1 MIIEH
6 TAVLQGL
13 IRYGVRERE
22 EPAYMY
28 HIIIYIEAIKGP
40 ISTRVHSVELVQI
53 CLRSPSLALEAQN
66 FGCLR
71 LWFT

>member
-1 MIIEH
+1 MLASDSTMIIEH

-22 EPAYMY
+22 EPAYMH

-40 ISTRVHSVELVQI
+40 ISKYSCSQ
-53 CLRSPSLALEAQN
+53 C
-66 FGCLR
+66 
-71 LWFT
+71 